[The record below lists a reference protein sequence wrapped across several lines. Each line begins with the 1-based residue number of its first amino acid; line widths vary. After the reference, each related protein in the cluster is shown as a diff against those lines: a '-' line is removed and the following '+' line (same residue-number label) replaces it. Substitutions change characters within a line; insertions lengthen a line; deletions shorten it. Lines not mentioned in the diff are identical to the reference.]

1 MSMVIESF
9 CPEDT
14 FALGQKIGEL
24 VKPGTVISLGW
35 VTWEL
40 ARPGIHPGTG
50 KGTWNYGIGKQS
62 DLYHCAGL

>member
-24 VKPGTVISLGW
+24 VKPGTVISLAGG
-35 VTWEL
+35 
-40 ARPGIHPGTG
+40 PGSWQDCIHPGTG
-50 KGTWNYGIGKQS
+50 KGTWNYGTGKQS